1 MTKTISIL
9 GCGWLGEPFANSLI
23 KKGYSVKGSTTSK
36 HKIELLTSQGIQPYL
51 LDLEHLSQN
60 ILTFLNSEILV
71 VTIPSKNIEGFKQL
85 IAKIEASTI
94 QKVLFISSTSVY
106 KNSPIIIT
114 EEADLADCSL
124 KKIEQLFLLNK
135 HFETTIIRFS
145 GLFGYQRN
153 PTDFFKINKIIP
165 NPEGVVNMIHR
176 DDCIEIIER
185 IITKNCWNEI
195 FNACTDS
202 HPKRRDFYT
211 KSYIDL
217 GYSKPLFKEN
227 DKKSIKIIGNEK
239 LKKKL
244 NYKFNYPDL
253 LNLPQ

>member
-1 MTKTISIL
+1 MTKTCSIL
-9 GCGWLGEPFANSLI
+9 GCGWLGEPLAKSLI

-36 HKIELLTSQGIQPYL
+36 HKIELLTSQRIQPYL
-51 LDLEHLSQN
+51 LNLEHSPQN
-60 ILTFLNSEILV
+60 FSNFLNSEILV
-71 VTIPSKNIEGFKQL
+71 VTIPSKNIEGFKHL
-85 IAKIEASTI
+85 IAKIEESTI

-106 KNSPIIIT
+106 KNSSNIIP
-114 EEADLADCSL
+114 EEADLADCAL
-124 KKIEQLFLLNK
+124 KKIEQLFLLNN

-153 PTDFFKINKIIP
+153 PGNFFKKSRIIP

-176 DDCIEIIER
+176 DDCIEIIKR

-195 FNACTDS
+195 FNACADS

-211 KSYIDL
+211 KAYRAL
-217 GYSKPLFKEN
+217 GYSTPLFKEN
-227 DKKSIKIIGNEK
+227 DKKAIKIIGNEK

-253 LNLPQ
+253 LNLPL

>member
-1 MTKTISIL
+1 MTKTISIF
-9 GCGWLGEPFANSLI
+9 GCGWLGLPLANSFM
-23 KKGYSVKGSTTSK
+23 KKGFSVKGSTTSK

-51 LDLEHLSQN
+51 LDLEHLPQN

-71 VTIPSKNIEGFKQL
+71 VTIPSKNTEGFKQL
-85 IAKIEASTI
+85 IAKIEESTI
-94 QKVLFISSTSVY
+94 QQVLFISSTSVY
-106 KNSPIIIT
+106 ENSPNIIT

-124 KKIEQLFLLNK
+124 KKIEQFFLSNK
-135 HFETTIIRFS
+135 HFETTIIRFA
-145 GLFGYQRN
+145 GLFGYQRK
-153 PTDFFKINKIIP
+153 PGDFFNKSRIIP

-176 DDCIEIIER
+176 DDCIEIIEQ
-185 IITKNCWNEI
+185 IIAKNCWNEI
-195 FNACTDS
+195 FNACADS

-211 KSYIDL
+211 KAYKDL
-217 GYSKPLFKEN
+217 GYSAPLFKEGY
-227 DKKSIKIIGNEK
+227 KKLIKIIGNEK